1 MPRFSYIAKDK
12 TGKKFSDVEEC
23 ANKDE
28 LITRLQSKGLVV
40 INVQPELR
48 KVKARQKIPA
58 AEFIHR
64 HRHYRITP
72 HDLSLFCRQ
81 LATLIGAG
89 VTILEAL
96 NIILRQVSSRR
107 LYSAICDLRRKMEEG
122 LSLHEAMATNRSVFS
137 ELWINLVESGEASGN
152 LAGVLSRLAGYL
164 ERKARFRSKIISALI
179 YPVILMIV
187 GMAALL
193 FLTVK
198 IIPSFATLFSGFN
211 VKLPALTM
219 MLIGASNFIRRFL
232 PFVILGIIAAAFLVK
247 GYISRPEGRKK
258 YEGFLFSLPIFGD
271 FFRDLVV
278 ERFSSEMTTLIESGV
293 PILYAL
299 EISERSVGNLVMSE
313 IIRNVKEGVRQGRS
327 LSAPMEKSG
336 FFEPMV
342 VQMVNIGEEVGD
354 LSGMFNK
361 INSFYQESVETFL
374 TRFTSMFEP
383 IMLVVVGIIIGIM
396 VVGMF
401 LPIFQISQLGQ
412 Y

>member
-12 TGKKFSDVEEC
+12 TGKKISDVEEC
-23 ANKDE
+23 ASKDE

-48 KVKARQKIPA
+48 KVKAILKTPP

-96 NIILRQVSSRR
+96 NIILKQVSSRR

-232 PFVILGIIAAAFLVK
+232 PFLTLGIIAVVFLVK

-258 YEGFLFSLPIFGD
+258 YEGFLFRLPIFGD

-354 LSGMFNK
+354 LSGMFKK
-361 INSFYQESVETFL
+361 INSFYQETVETFL

-401 LPIFQISQLGQ
+401 LPIFQISRLGQ

>member
-12 TGKKFSDVEEC
+12 TGKKISNVEEC
-23 ANKDE
+23 ASKDE

-40 INVQPELR
+40 INVQPELK
-48 KVKARQKIPA
+48 KVKARQKISP

-96 NIILRQVSSRR
+96 NIILRQVFSRR

-164 ERKARFRSKIISALI
+164 ERKARFRNKIISALI

-232 PFVILGIIAAAFLVK
+232 PLLAVGIIAVIFLVK

-258 YEGFLFSLPIFGD
+258 YEGFLFRLPIFGD

-299 EISERSVGNLVMSE
+299 EISERSVSNLVMSE

-354 LSGMFNK
+354 LSGMFKK

-383 IMLVVVGIIIGIM
+383 IMLVVIGIIIGVM

-401 LPIFQISQLGQ
+401 LPIFQISRLGQ

>member
-12 TGKKFSDVEEC
+12 TGKKISDVGEC
-23 ANKDE
+23 ASKDE
-28 LITRLQSKGLVV
+28 LIARLQSKGLVV
-40 INVQPELR
+40 INVQPALR
-48 KVKARQKIPA
+48 KEKLKTRPS
-58 AEFIHR
+58 EFTYR
-64 HRHYRITP
+64 HRHYRTTS

-96 NIILRQVSSRR
+96 NIILRQVTSRR
-107 LYSAICDLRRKMEEG
+107 LYNAICDLRRKMEEG

-152 LAGVLSRLAGYL
+152 LSGVLSRLSGYL
-164 ERKARFRSKIISALI
+164 ERKAQFRSKIISALI

-193 FLTVK
+193 FLTLK
-198 IIPSFATLFSGFN
+198 IIPSFASLFSGFN
-211 VKLPALTM
+211 VQLPTLTR
-219 MLIGASNFIRRFL
+219 MLIGTSNFIRRYLLFL
-232 PFVILGIIAAAFLVK
+232 FLAAITAVFVFK

-258 YEGFLFSLPIFGD
+258 YEGFLFRLPVFGD
-271 FFRDLVV
+271 FFRDLVM

-383 IMLVVVGIIIGIM
+383 IMLVVIGIIIGIM

-401 LPIFQISQLGQ
+401 LPIFQISQLGM